1 MTVDEPRDFDLIQ
14 HLIQQLGT
22 EKSWLDYTNYII
34 QNDLTKIN
42 DKIIRN
48 EGFMKSLKNDVNG

>member
-1 MTVDEPRDFDLIQ
+1 MTVDEIADFDLIQ
-14 HLIQQLGT
+14 YLIKQLGT

-42 DKIIRN
+42 YKFN
-48 EGFMKSLKNDVNG
+48 